1 MDLFINIGFIL
12 ASIVLLY
19 FGAEWMVKGSSN
31 LALRLGMQPIIVGLT
46 IVAFGTSAPE
56 LIVSVDAAIAKQ
68 SGLSIGNVVGS
79 NYFNILVILGLTA
92 ILHPVLVDKRLL
104 KSDIPL
110 MILATGVF
118 VFLFWDGRLEAWEGM
133 VLITGMGAYIVSTI
147 YFGRRSVKKNKI
159 QLPEIPKKG
168 NIYIDL
174 GLLVLG
180 LLVMIGGSRL
190 LVIGGVKIAK
200 FYEVSDAIIGLTI
213 VSVGTSLPELATS
226 IMAAFRGKP
235 ELAIGNAVGSNMFN
249 ILGIAGTSAMIN
261 PISGTDIAGLEFVF
275 LGISALILW
284 PLAFTGRRLIK
295 WEGILL
301 LLIYVAYMYLRW
313 PR

>member
-1 MDLFINIGFIL
+1 MDLLINIGFIL

-19 FGAEWMVKGSSN
+19 FGAEWMVKGSSS
-31 LALRLGMQPIIVGLT
+31 LALRLGMQPVIVGLT

-56 LIVSVDAAIAKQ
+56 LIVSVDAAMDGK
-68 SGLSIGNVVGS
+68 SGISIGNVVGS
-79 NYFNILVILGLTA
+79 NYFNILVILGVTA
-92 ILHPVLVDKRLL
+92 IMSPIMVDRRLL

-118 VFLFWDGRLEAWEGM
+118 VFLFWDGELTFWEG
-133 VLITGMGAYIVSTI
+133 VILLVGLGLYLISTV
-147 YFGRRSVKKNKI
+147 YFGRRKVKLNKI
-159 QLPEIPKKG
+159 VLPKLPSKG
-168 NIYIDL
+168 NIFIDL
-174 GLLVLG
+174 GLLLLG

-190 LVIGGVKIAK
+190 LVVGGVNIAK
-200 FYEVSDAIIGLTI
+200 TYDVSDAIIGLTI

-226 IMAAFRGKP
+226 VMAAVRGKS

-249 ILGIAGTSAMIN
+249 ILGIAGTSAVIR
-261 PISGTDIAGLEFVF
+261 PIGGTDIAGLEFIF

-284 PLAFTGRRLIK
+284 PLAFTDRKLVR
-295 WEGILL
+295 WEGFVL
-301 LLIYVAYMYLRW
+301 LLIYVVYMYLRW